1 MRLHQLFGLLILTVG
16 ATTLR
21 ADLINF
27 PAEESFL
34 PSNWVADPIRAQITP
49 INPKLQAI
57 ATEILTNALS
67 KYPET
72 LTKKF
77 LNGVFVVG
85 SLRFFDVAYG
95 GTYLANGKQIVLVYR
110 ETFDPRGFEQ
120 RFHHEFSSILL
131 KQNEK
136 TFDTKRWLKGNEPT
150 FVYRA
155 PGVIEKQS
163 GGRSEATKALE
174 MAQKETGGSGSDL
187 LHLDSGLMDQGF
199 LTAYN
204 MISVEQDLNETAAH
218 LFTNPELWNYC
229 ARHPRLDQKV
239 DVLIDFYRNLDPV
252 FDRIYFREVS
262 LREPHKHRLIP

>member
-1 MRLHQLFGLLILTVG
+1 MRFHQLFGLLILTLG
-16 ATTLR
+16 TTSLE

-27 PAEESFL
+27 PSEESFL
-34 PSNWVADPIRAQITP
+34 PTNWVADPIRAQITP
-49 INPKLQAI
+49 INPKLQEI
-57 ATEILTNALS
+57 ASEILTNALA
-67 KYPET
+67 KYPEP

-136 TFDTKRWLKGNEPT
+136 SFDTKRWVKGNAPG

-187 LHLDSGLMDQGF
+187 LHLDSALMEQGF

-218 LFTNPELWNYC
+218 LFTNPELWIYC

-262 LREPHKHRLIP
+262 LREPHKHKLIP